1 MDKENI
7 HIYDI
12 NTMECYS
19 AIKEGK
25 LASCNN
31 IDETQGIMQSEIY
44 QAAKNKYYMISKQT
58 QEERTD

>member
-19 AIKEGK
+19 AIKEGN

-44 QAAKNKYYMISKQT
+44 QAAKTNIT
-58 QEERTD
+58 